1 MRSSILAV
9 CFSLFSLAVFAQTD
23 RGTITGTVADPAGA
37 VVAGAQIEAK
47 NVESGSVYNVA
58 STGTGNFTLAQLP
71 IGNYEL
77 TVTVTGFK
85 KFVRTNIAVQV
96 ATTTRVDVAL
106 QVGAT
111 TDTVTVT
118 ESSPLLKTES
128 GEVSHNFDS
137 SRLNNLPVITLGGAG
152 LGNVRNP
159 LQVVNLMPGASFA
172 NDNTLRVNGMP
183 SSTQSIRIEGQ
194 DATNGIWRQINQD
207 TQPSLDAVQ
216 EVAVQTSNY
225 AAEYGQA
232 GGGYFNFTMKSGT
245 NQYHGGAYDYF
256 VNEVLNAGTPF
267 TNAGTTDSL
276 KNGQH
281 IRNRQRKN
289 DYGFTFGG
297 PIWIPKVYDGHDK
310 TFFFFNFEQYRETLN
325 VGTNVA
331 TVPIA
336 AYQQGNFAGAMGA
349 QIQINDPTDPA
360 GLRKIPAVDSAG
372 NALFQNQIFDPKS
385 QRLAA
390 DGSLVRTPFVGN
402 VLPPTQFDPV
412 ALKVQALLPQP
423 TNPAAKTNNYT
434 IPGYSNFRHTTIP
447 SFKLDHNLSAKI
459 KLSAYY
465 SYTHTVSPNANGF
478 TQVFTTAQ
486 PSDTESQTTRIN
498 YDQTISPTMLLHL
511 GIGLLTTNRPAIS
524 PAYDQGQLWAPNQQY
539 YINQFPSIGGLNDI
553 FQGGNSIGLGPGF
566 GALFVKD
573 LKPTANA
580 NLTWV
585 RGNHTIKLGGEM
597 VVEGIPTLNT
607 SRANGVITFGPNQ
620 TGAPWELG
628 RGGNVTTG
636 FGYAS
641 FLAGTVGGLQITP
654 VAETRMGNHSFA
666 MYLQDTWKVTRK
678 LTLDYGLRYDYVTEQ
693 KEQYG
698 RMQNAAFNTPNPN
711 AGGRNGTV
719 IYEGDGGGR
728 CNCRFQSNYP
738 YAIGPRVGVAYQIN
752 SKTVLRA
759 GAGLAYGSAPNNA
772 FLSYSVNDFYP
783 IAPAYGQVVS
793 QLKDGN
799 PYQVGNPLGNPPVK
813 YPDFTH
819 GYPFATAPG
828 VVPPVSVFISIDRN
842 AGRPPRIF
850 QWSFGL
856 QREVMRDLVVEVAYV
871 GNRGVWWT
879 APLLSTI
886 NYNALKPSD
895 LAKVGIDLNSSA
907 DRNLLSLPI
916 ASPLVIAR
924 FPYLAN
930 PNNVYPG
937 FPNNQQLIQA
947 LKPYPQWLGIPP
959 FLGPPL
965 GDTWYDSL
973 QAKVTKRYSHG
984 LDVQGA
990 FTWQKEL
997 TLGVNSDTSYLTP
1010 QAPLINDVFNYAQN
1024 KQLSGFSRP
1033 LQLIISANYT
1043 TPGLHGDGTAMK
1055 AISWALRDWT
1065 FGAVL
1070 RYQSGALI
1078 RTPGSNNGLL
1088 TQLGR
1093 GPANNPALWGGGN
1106 TFFNRVAGQP
1116 LFLSTTDPNC
1126 HCIDATQQL
1135 VLNPAA
1141 WTDAAAGQFG
1151 AGAPYYND
1159 FRWQRQPQESMNF
1172 GRNFRLAK
1180 EGKVNLNVRA
1190 EFQNIFNRVTLS
1202 SPSVGG
1208 PGNVNPASPSAK
1220 NNPGGALSAGY
1231 GFVNT
1236 FNGAGTNP
1244 RSGQIVARFTF

>member
-1 MRSSILAV
+1 MRSLLLSAALL
-9 CFSLFSLAVFAQTD
+9 LFALSTFAQSD
-23 RGTITGTVADPAGA
+23 RGSITGTIADPAGA
-37 VVAGAQIEAK
+37 VVAGAQVEAK
-47 NVESGSVYNVA
+47 NVDSGTVYNVA
-58 STGTGNFTLAQLP
+58 STSTGNFTLAQLP
-71 IGNYEL
+71 TGNYEL

-85 KFVRTNIAVQV
+85 KFVRQNIAVQV

-111 TDTVTVT
+111 SDTVTVT

-128 GEVSHNFDS
+128 GEVSHNFESD
-137 SRLNNLPVITLGGAG
+137 RLNSLPVISLGTATGT

-159 LQVVNLMPGASFA
+159 LQVVNLMPGAAFA

-194 DATNGIWRQINQD
+194 DATNGIWRQTNQD

-216 EVAVQTSNY
+216 EVSVQTSNY

-256 VNEVLNAGTPF
+256 VNEALNAGTPF
-267 TNAGTTDSL
+267 TDASLTNSL
-276 KNGQH
+276 KAGQH

-297 PIWIPKVYDGHDK
+297 PIRIPKIYDGHDK
-310 TFFFFNFEQYRETLN
+310 SFFFFNFEQYREALN
-325 VGTNVA
+325 VGTGTS
-331 TVPIA
+331 TVPTA
-336 AYQQGNFAGAMGA
+336 AYLQGNFAGALGA
-349 QIQINDPTDPA
+349 LLPLTDPL
-360 GLRKIPAVDSAG
+360 GRQV
-372 NALFQNQIFDPKS
+372 FQNEIFDPKS
-385 QRLAA
+385 QTTAP
-390 DGSLVRTPFVGN
+390 DGSLVRTPFTN
-402 VLPPTQFDPV
+402 NAIPLTSIDPV
-412 ALKVQALLPQP
+412 AAKVQAMLPLA
-423 TNPAAKTNNYT
+423 TNPTAKVNNYI
-434 IPGYSNFRHTTIP
+434 IPGYQNFRHTTIP
-447 SFKLDHNLSAKI
+447 SFKLDHNLSSAI
-459 KLSAYY
+459 KLSMYY
-465 SYTHTVSPNANGF
+465 SYTHTASPNANGF
-478 TQVFTTAQ
+478 AQVFTSAE
-486 PSDTESQTTRIN
+486 PSDTESRTTRVN

-511 GIGLLTTNRPAIS
+511 GAGLLATTRPAI
-524 PAYDQGQLWAPNQQY
+524 PPTFDQGQFWAPNQQF
-539 YINQFPSIGGLNDI
+539 YINQFPNIGGLNDA
-553 FQGGNSIGLGPGF
+553 FNGGTSIGLGSAF
-566 GALFVKD
+566 GATFVKD
-573 LKPTANA
+573 LKPTGNA
-580 NLTWV
+580 SLTWV
-585 RGNHTIKLGGEM
+585 KGNHTFKLGGEM
-597 VVEGIPTLNT
+597 VIEGIPTLNT
-607 SRANGVITFGPNQ
+607 SRASGVITFAPQQ
-620 TGAPWELG
+620 TGEPWELG
-628 RGGNVTTG
+628 KNLNNLTTG

-641 FLAGTVGGLQITP
+641 FFLGAVGGFNITP

-678 LTLDYGLRYDYVTEQ
+678 LTLDYGLRYDYQTEQ

-738 YAIGPRVGVAYQIN
+738 YAIGPRLGVAYQIN
-752 SKTVLRA
+752 AKTVLRA
-759 GAGLAYGSAPNNA
+759 GAGLAYGTSPNNA

-783 IAPAYGQVVS
+783 VTPAYGQVVS

-799 PYQVGNPLGNPPVK
+799 PYQVGNPFGNPPFH
-813 YPDFTH
+813 YPDFTPH
-819 GYPFATAPG
+819 FPFATAPG

-842 AGRPPRIF
+842 GGRPPRIF

-856 QREVMRDLVVEVAYV
+856 QREVMRDLVVEAAWV
-871 GNRGVWWT
+871 GNRGAWWT
-879 APLLSTI
+879 APLLATQ
-886 NYNALKPSD
+886 NYNALQPAD
-895 LAKVGIDLNSSA
+895 LAKIGIDLTNPA
-907 DRNLLSLPI
+907 DRALLTAPI
-916 ASPLVIAR
+916 ASALVISR

-997 TLGVNSDTSYLTP
+997 TRGVNSDTSYLTP
-1010 QAPLINDVFNYAQN
+1010 QAPLINDVFNYATA
-1024 KQLSGFSRP
+1024 KQISGFSRP
-1033 LQLIISANYT
+1033 LQLIISFNYT
-1043 TPGLHGDGTAMK
+1043 TPGLKGDGATMK
-1055 AISWALRDWT
+1055 ALSWAARDWT
-1065 FGAVL
+1065 VGSVL
-1070 RYQSGALI
+1070 RYQSGALLRI
-1078 RTPGSNNGLL
+1078 PASNNQLL

-1093 GPANNPALWGGGN
+1093 GPANNPALWGGGA
-1106 TFFNRVAGQP
+1106 TFVNRVNGVSP
-1116 LFLSTTDPNC
+1116 FLQDPNC
-1126 HCIDATQQL
+1126 HCIDPTQQL

-1141 WTDAAAGQFG
+1141 WQDVPAGQFG

-1159 FRWQRQPQESMNF
+1159 YRWQRQPQEAFNV

-1190 EFQNIFNRVTLS
+1190 EFQNIFNRLTLS
-1202 SPSVGG
+1202 A
-1208 PGNVNPASPSAK
+1208 PGAPPAAGSNVSNIAQPVAH
-1220 NNPGGALSAGY
+1220 NNPGQALSAGF
-1231 GFVNT
+1231 GFANT

-1244 RSGQIVARFTF
+1244 RSGQIVARITF